1 MVPTMSSLYYITLQ
15 MLFAVIIHDVNV
27 NINGHSVFL
36 STQTGHN
43 HGLFDYVKSNHN
55 GFSCSFDVSG

>member
-1 MVPTMSSLYYITLQ
+1 